1 MSIAKV
7 VEIIGEGKSIE
18 DAVESAV
25 KETGETIRNV
35 RAVWVEG
42 IQATVK
48 DGGIHRYRVNTKITF
63 VVDSER
69 D

>member
-25 KETGETIRNV
+25 KETGETVRNI

-42 IQATVK
+42 IQAMVK
-48 DGGIHRYRVNTKITF
+48 DGKIKAYRVNTKVTF
-63 VVDSER
+63 VVDSDR

>member
-18 DAVESAV
+18 DAVENAV
-25 KETGETIRNV
+25 KETGETVRNI

-42 IQATVK
+42 IQAMVK
-48 DGGIHRYRVNTKITF
+48 DGKLKAYRVNTKVTF
-63 VVDSER
+63 VVDSDR